1 MVLAYE
7 MQTHKERVSKRSE
20 TCPLLVLM
28 QEFSTGVV
36 VKKGTILIGE
46 LSGRWRVPLLFCANK
61 KKKKKKK
68 PKEQSGN
75 SWEQFGLDPSRSSV
89 VFLEWPFGSWS
100 VEFIGFIKL
109 HNNSEAAF
117 VFCLSSSLFCCTK
130 TYIMILKFQ

>member
-46 LSGRWRVPLLFCANK
+46 LSGR
-61 KKKKKKK
+61 
-68 PKEQSGN
+68 
-75 SWEQFGLDPSRSSV
+75 
-89 VFLEWPFGSWS
+89 
-100 VEFIGFIKL
+100 
-109 HNNSEAAF
+109 
-117 VFCLSSSLFCCTK
+117 
-130 TYIMILKFQ
+130 

>member
-46 LSGRWRVPLLFCANK
+46 LSGRCRVLLLFCATK

-89 VFLEWPFGSWS
+89 VFLEWPFGS
-100 VEFIGFIKL
+100 
-109 HNNSEAAF
+109 
-117 VFCLSSSLFCCTK
+117 
-130 TYIMILKFQ
+130 